1 MIFYLKQYVSV
12 LHDYSLFYFKSE
24 CKVLSAQIQSTSWYG
39 KKKIFVFPSFMIK
52 LFNLKKSLII
62 YIWLP
67 SKCAAFRAC
76 AYLDHKAVIYF
87 YSVKHFNLFKTYL
100 QVVFLLTTFMTNP
113 HTVLLYLNIYRKLKF
128 HQTLQSRAEVSRSK

>member
-1 MIFYLKQYVSV
+1 
-12 LHDYSLFYFKSE
+12 
-24 CKVLSAQIQSTSWYG
+24 
-39 KKKIFVFPSFMIK
+39 MIK

-76 AYLDHKAVIYF
+76 AYLEHKAVIYF

-100 QVVFLLTTFMTNP
+100 QVVFFIDNVYDKSTYGNF
-113 HTVLLYLNIYRKLKF
+113 VFEYL
-128 HQTLQSRAEVSRSK
+128 